1 MQDDNHQNCRT
12 SYLSGC
18 MTSGLLQDNADFF
31 FPHGLD
37 QINRT
42 TGAAIG
48 LMTLVCEAL
57 SGVGLF
63 KIHYVVDGG

>member
-18 MTSGLLQDNADFF
+18 MTSGLLQDNAAF

-37 QINRT
+37 QMNRA
-42 TGAAIG
+42 TGAATGI
-48 LMTLVCEAL
+48 MTLVCKAL

-63 KIHYVVDGG
+63 